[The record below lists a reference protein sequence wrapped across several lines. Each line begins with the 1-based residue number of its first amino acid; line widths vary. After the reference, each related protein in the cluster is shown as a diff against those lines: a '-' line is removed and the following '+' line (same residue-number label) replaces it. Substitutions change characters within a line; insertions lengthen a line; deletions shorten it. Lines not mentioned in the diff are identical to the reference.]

1 MKTNYFY
8 RKPIKRLLFILPIFV
23 LICFAFCISSYAQS
37 VGQEEMMKSI
47 QIINPHP
54 PFSLR
59 LWLDKEGRATYAP
72 GERIKISFQA
82 SQDSFVT
89 LYNYDSEGGVIIIFP
104 NQYSPNAFVK
114 AGHTYSVEG
123 LINPSTR
130 AGIEYV
136 QGFATSRPILITDR
150 EQNLIS
156 KEFMPKVSKDYK
168 SHTNTIKGIL
178 VSQPPATW
186 VSSNL
191 LSYTVP
197 EETVQE
203 ELKVE
208 PTEKPEDYNVK
219 KLQKNKESEEEKY
232 SNIILDLERVSTSD
246 VLYLRNGDVITGTIL
261 NKNYNVTTSY
271 TELQINN
278 RMIREIYLESG
289 VNNISKIITINNNR
303 ISGYIDNPIIVFKLK
318 NGNEIEVRR
327 EKILKLFFEVNKQ
340 DLEAISQNQFII
352 LKNGDYFSGTIL
364 EEEIYLTTTYAE
376 IHLSLNDIKSITQ
389 IRGENPLTKIEMLN
403 GDLIQGILKTEDI
416 EVILDVGPRIK
427 IYQDQIDIIYCQKG
441 FIPYKEL
448 EFLNKNLIFDKS
460 GSNKNRYVKTSMGLE
475 ILELAND
482 SPLLDLGIET
492 GDIIINI
499 DGKQIDSLQMLDL
512 VFKELLLG
520 NRGKA
525 IMEVIRGKENLFFNL
540 IDLIK

>member
-72 GERIKISFQA
+72 GERIKITFQA

-89 LYNYDSEGGVIIIFP
+89 LYNYNSEGGVIIIFP
-104 NQYSPNAFVK
+104 NQYSPNDFVK

-123 LINPSTR
+123 LIDPNTR
-130 AGIEYV
+130 PGIEYV
-136 QGFATSRPILITDR
+136 QGFATSKELLITDK
-150 EQNLIS
+150 EKNLIS
-156 KEFMPKVSKDYK
+156 KELMPAVSKDNK
-168 SHTNTIKGIL
+168 MFTNQLKGII
-178 VSQPPATW
+178 QPLPPTEW
-186 VSSNL
+186 TSNL
-191 LSYTVP
+191 LSYMVTP
-197 EETVQE
+197 IIPPQS
-203 ELKVE
+203 
-208 PTEKPEDYNVK
+208 
-219 KLQKNKESEEEKY
+219 KEIEEEKS
-232 SNIILDLERVSTSD
+232 SNIMLDFEKVSTSD
-246 VLYLRNGDVITGTIL
+246 VIYLRNGDVITGTIL
-261 NKNYNVTTSY
+261 NKNYNITTSY
-271 TELQINN
+271 AKLQISNK
-278 RMIREIYLESG
+278 MIQEIYLESG
-289 VNNISKIITINNNR
+289 VNNISKIITTNNNK
-303 ISGYIDNPIIVFKLK
+303 ISGYIDNPVIVFKLK

-327 EKILKLFFEVNKQ
+327 EKILKLFFEVSKQ

-364 EEEIYLTTTYAE
+364 EEEVYLTTTYAE
-376 IHLSLNDIKSITQ
+376 IHLSLNDTRSITQ

-403 GDLIQGILKTEDI
+403 GDLIQGILKTENI

-441 FIPYKEL
+441 YIPYKEL
-448 EFLNKNLIFDKS
+448 EFLNKNLIFDES
-460 GSNKNRYVKTSMGLE
+460 SSNRNRYVKTNIGLE

-492 GDIIINI
+492 GDILINI
-499 DGKQIDSLQMLDL
+499 DGKQIDSLQILDL